1 MPDDVASLGIQVDTS
16 DTKAATEA
24 LKQFAQQA
32 GLSEKAAN
40 DLAEA
45 TKISGQSMETVVK
58 SVGLNK
64 TAVVLSARAY
74 DEQTKALKSA
84 STATKDH
91 VAATA
96 SLDRAVGVITDS
108 ISRMSH
114 ETGVLGG
121 VLRALGPGGLA
132 IAAGFGAAIFA
143 MDKLAESARKL
154 GEEAKSISAFSQT
167 VGISTDTIQAL
178 RAGAEK
184 LGVSTGSLDTFLE
197 RLSVNLNAARVA
209 SGPLY
214 EALQKIDQSFANQ
227 IKDAKDVGEAFNI
240 VIRAF
245 QQAGLAGP
253 QLLREA
259 GGRGAVAITPL
270 IQQIA
275 QAGGTEK
282 FTKAMHESVVL
293 TQEEIQHLKEL
304 TGELGEL
311 EKINI
316 TLFRKMFAEDVL
328 SAQIRFQQTLGNILK
343 IIDQLSKIP
352 RDAGS
357 LALLSGGAPGIAPP
371 VPAGPPGPGQTT
383 QITIPILPQLAN
395 LPSTQPSRL
404 EAAAGF
410 RAQANELKALNE
422 ISGDAASLDDK
433 LRQRI
438 AELTAAFLE
447 NKFAV
452 AGSEEANRRYLQSLD
467 VAALENAAAK
477 QQQLN
482 SAMGAAATPADQL
495 AAKQKNLEV
504 ALAKN
509 VITQEQFN
517 RSLGV
522 EQLQTYTQI
531 TQASVNALG
540 NAATITE
547 QYAAKQQTLSL
558 QFAKGEI
565 TAEAYTRA
573 LNQLPLDKQL
583 ELQRETVSA
592 LGEGATATEK
602 YALQVANLQQK
613 LQQGRITQETFNR
626 AVASLNP
633 AVQEVLKSVEQ
644 FSQSL
649 VQGLLQGKNAAD
661 SLKTALQTVTAT
673 AANATITNLIKG
685 DFGAAAISGA
695 VALTAFVAAKLTGG
709 PSQEDIQRAKQL
721 DDASQSAAKSLE
733 GLVQQMNELA
743 KVARGPVTSA
753 IERATDQFSALVQAA
768 QASQTAAVQSFFDP
782 NATAAQRNAAV
793 AAFQNAQNAIGT
805 AAVQLAQFTENTL
818 VAASKDLQRQ
828 INEFEGRAFIN
839 QVIDILATFNDVTQ
853 AFSQQAGGITEQ
865 QAALLNKFLVEGAQN
880 IINQNKLVG
889 ASFQEVAALIGDAG
903 AQLHEFT
910 EVVTETP
917 AAIAVAA
924 RSIDDINAGIR
935 NLTARKIAADFA
947 AGGIV
952 GSLTEALMLFDVQAQ
967 TQREQEA
974 KAGGQNLAML
984 EEVLA
989 TERIAIIRKF
999 NDAAIDEEKRA
1010 ADERANAI
1018 NAANKNIMDYL
1029 NNLVLGPNSPLR
1041 ASAQLART
1049 QSIFMSQLALAQSGD
1064 ISALQ
1069 NITQNAEAYRTAAR
1083 AFYGSSA
1090 GYISIFN
1097 QIQGTL
1103 STLAGGGGT
1112 GVQLGGWVR
1121 GAYLGRDSVPLM
1133 AMPGEFVVRRQIAM
1147 RNAAALNA
1155 FNNTGQW
1162 PANDNPRFG
1171 RIEALLAQLV
1181 NLSAEGN
1188 VAIDRNT
1195 AVTASGS
1202 AQAARE
1208 LRFTGRKKAS

>member
-1 MPDDVASLGIQVDTS
+1 MPDDVASLGIQVDSS
-16 DTKAATEA
+16 DTKEASEA

-32 GLSEKAAN
+32 GLSEKAVK

-45 TKISGQSMETVVK
+45 AQISGQSMETVGK
-58 SVGLNK
+58 ASGLNK
-64 TAVVLSARAY
+64 TQVVLSARAY
-74 DEQTKALKSA
+74 DEQTRSIKTA
-84 STATKDH
+84 SVATKDH

-240 VIRAF
+240 VIKAF

-293 TQEEIQHLKEL
+293 TQEEIDHLKEL

-383 QITIPILPQLAN
+383 QITIPILPELAN
-395 LPSTQPSRL
+395 VPATQPSRL

-422 ISGDAASLDDK
+422 ISGDAATLDDK
-433 LRQRI
+433 LKQRV

-452 AGSEEANRRYLQSLD
+452 AGSEEANRRYIQSLD

-477 QQQLN
+477 QQQFN
-482 SAMGAAATPADQL
+482 SAMGAAATPFDQL

-504 ALAKN
+504 ALAKT

-517 RSLGV
+517 KALGI

-531 TQASVNALG
+531 TQASVSAMG

-547 QYAAKQQTLSL
+547 QYAAKQATLTL
-558 QFAKGEI
+558 QFGKSEI
-565 TAEAYTRA
+565 SAEAYARA
-573 LNQLPLDKQL
+573 LKQIPIDIQL
-583 ELQRETVSA
+583 EKQRETVSA
-592 LGEGATATEK
+592 LGDSATASEK

-613 LQQGRITQETFNR
+613 LEQERISQETFNR
-626 AVASLNP
+626 AVKALNP
-633 AVQEVLKSVEQ
+633 AVQEVTKSVEQ

-768 QASQTAAVQSFFDP
+768 QASQAAAVQSFFDP

-828 INEFEGRAFIN
+828 LNEFEGRNFIN
-839 QVIDILATFNDVTQ
+839 QITDILGTFNDLAQ
-853 AFSQQAGGITEQ
+853 AFSQQAGGITSA
-865 QAALLNKFLVEGAQN
+865 QADLLNRFLVEGAQN
-880 IINQNKLVG
+880 VIDQNKLVG
-889 ASFQEVAALIGDAG
+889 ASFQEVAAMLGDYG
-903 AQLHEFT
+903 AALHEFSET
-910 EVVTETP
+910 VQTAAAVTT
-917 AAIAVAA
+917 
-924 RSIDDINAGIR
+924 RSIDDINSGIR
-935 NLTARKIAADFA
+935 SLTARKIAADFA

-952 GSLTEALMLFDVQAQ
+952 GSLTEQLMLFDVQAQ

-974 KAGGQNLAML
+974 RAGGQNLAML

-989 TERIAIIRKF
+989 IERIAIIRKF
-999 NDAAIDEEKRA
+999 NDQAIDEEKRA

-1029 NNLVLGPNSPLR
+1029 NNLLLGPNSPLR

-1064 ISALQ
+1064 VAALQ

-1097 QIQGTL
+1097 QIQGSL
-1103 STLAGGGGT
+1103 STLAGGGGS
-1112 GVQLGGWVR
+1112 GVQLGGFIH

-1133 AMPGEFVVRRQIAM
+1133 AMPGEFVVRRQVAM
-1147 RNAAALNA
+1147 RNAAALTA

-1181 NLSAEGN
+1181 ALSAEGN

-1202 AQAARE
+1202 AMSARE
-1208 LRFTGRKKAS
+1208 LRFAGRKKAS

>member
-1 MPDDVASLGIQVDTS
+1 MPDDVASLGIQVDSS
-16 DTKAATEA
+16 DTKEASEA

-32 GLSEKAAN
+32 GLSEKAVN

-45 TKISGQSMETVVK
+45 AKISGQSMETVVK
-58 SVGLNK
+58 AIGLNK
-64 TAVVLSARAY
+64 TQVVLSARAY
-74 DEQTKALKSA
+74 DEQTRSIKTA
-84 STATKDH
+84 SVATKDH

-178 RAGAEK
+178 RAGAER

-214 EALQKIDQSFANQ
+214 DSLQKIDQSFANQ
-227 IKDAKDVGEAFNI
+227 IKDAKDVGDAFNI
-240 VIRAF
+240 VIKAF

-293 TQEEIQHLKEL
+293 TQEEIDHLKEL

-383 QITIPILPQLAN
+383 QITIPILPELAN
-395 LPSTQPSRL
+395 VPATQPSRL

-422 ISGDAASLDDK
+422 ISGDAATLDDK
-433 LRQRI
+433 LKQRV

-452 AGSEEANRRYLQSLD
+452 AGSEEANRRYIQSLD

-477 QQQLN
+477 QQQFN
-482 SAMGAAATPADQL
+482 SAMGAAATPFDQL

-504 ALAKN
+504 ALAKT

-517 RSLGV
+517 KALGI

-531 TQASVNALG
+531 TQASVSAMG

-547 QYAAKQQTLSL
+547 QYAAKQATLTL
-558 QFAKGEI
+558 QFGKSEI
-565 TAEAYTRA
+565 SAEAYARA
-573 LNQLPLDKQL
+573 LKQIPIDIQL
-583 ELQRETVSA
+583 EKQRETVSA
-592 LGEGATATEK
+592 LGDSATASEK

-613 LQQGRITQETFNR
+613 LEQERISQETFNR
-626 AVASLNP
+626 AVKALNP
-633 AVQEVLKSVEQ
+633 AVQEVTKSVEQ

-709 PSQEDIQRAKQL
+709 PSQEDIQRAQQL
-721 DDASQSAAKSLE
+721 DEASKSAAQSLQ

-768 QASQTAAVQSFFDP
+768 QASQAAAVQSFFDP

-828 INEFEGRAFIN
+828 LNEFEGRNFIN
-839 QVIDILATFNDVTQ
+839 QITDILGTFNDLAQ
-853 AFSQQAGGITEQ
+853 AFSQQAGGITSA
-865 QAALLNKFLVEGAQN
+865 QADLLNRFLVEGAQN
-880 IINQNKLVG
+880 VIDQNKLVG
-889 ASFQEVAALIGDAG
+889 ASFQEVAAMLGDYG
-903 AQLHEFT
+903 AALHEFSET
-910 EVVTETP
+910 VQTAAAVTT
-917 AAIAVAA
+917 
-924 RSIDDINAGIR
+924 RSIDDINSGIR
-935 NLTARKIAADFA
+935 SLTARKIAADFA

-952 GSLTEALMLFDVQAQ
+952 GSLTEQLMLFDVQAQ

-974 KAGGQNLAML
+974 RAGGQNLAML

-989 TERIAIIRKF
+989 IERIAIIRKF
-999 NDAAIDEEKRA
+999 NDQAIDEEKRA

-1029 NNLVLGPNSPLR
+1029 NNLLLGPNSPLR

-1064 ISALQ
+1064 VAALQ

-1097 QIQGTL
+1097 QIQGSL
-1103 STLAGGGGT
+1103 STLAGGGGS
-1112 GVQLGGWVR
+1112 GVQLGGFIH

-1133 AMPGEFVVRRQIAM
+1133 AMPGEFVVRRQVAM
-1147 RNAAALNA
+1147 RNAAALTA

-1181 NLSAEGN
+1181 ALSAEGN

-1202 AQAARE
+1202 AMSARE
-1208 LRFTGRKKAS
+1208 LRFAGRKKAS